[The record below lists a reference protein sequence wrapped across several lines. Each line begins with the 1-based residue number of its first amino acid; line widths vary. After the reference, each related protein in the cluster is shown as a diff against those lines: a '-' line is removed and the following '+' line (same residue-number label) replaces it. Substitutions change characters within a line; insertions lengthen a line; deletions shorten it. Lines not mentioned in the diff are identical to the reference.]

1 MQIEASCLE
10 KGKATILRI
19 NPNCYAVLRNFV
31 LKNQKDRL
39 STATKSKCYSMETIV
54 CTDERQEQSH
64 YLKCDRNTQY
74 VIVIINQSITMDI
87 KLVIHFHQIIGIHSF
102 LKTK

>member
-19 NPNCYAVLRNFV
+19 NPNFYAVPRNFV

-39 STATKSKCYSMETIV
+39 STATKSKWYSMETIV
-54 CTDERQEQSH
+54 CTDGRQEQSH

-74 VIVIINQSITMDI
+74 V
-87 KLVIHFHQIIGIHSF
+87 L
-102 LKTK
+102 